1 MIKPITWNTNEINKE
16 GNKITVDIRE
26 KWINTPYLRNN
37 IIEWSKI
44 DCNFHK
50 EGNNFVSN
58 KSPWSVICPDLATK
72 PIIFVNKQVYNCH
85 TKQSIKSDDFEIIVE
100 HPNARPVS
108 PIILEGREFQVV
120 YPNAIQDGIDIVI
133 GLWHGRGT
141 RAEHLYVFRSIPF
154 GDNDIEIESIIT
166 LPQTVPS
173 IINRW
178 DGSKI
183 NIYNNQDFKHK
194 DNEKKGIT
202 LCTAYGWYYKD
213 NGDIVK
219 QPIKIEITKLKDQTI
234 ILKKIIPRKLIIDAL
249 LARASGE
256 LRVDATSTFYPDSN
270 PETTTVDGMVRHTGE
285 NLNWSEIRDGAGT
298 DAFPT
303 IGSLISHILC
313 GDSLNKWDSIARSIY
328 LFDTSI
334 ISSSFNII
342 SAIFSIYSQG
352 KIEDN
357 IDWLPKINIYSSN
370 PATNTNLV
378 AGDFDSLGSIA
389 FCDNPID
396 FSDFNIIEL
405 KNFVLNT
412 NGILNIAKGG
422 ITKIGIRE
430 VTYDVANLS
439 PTYSSDATAITNA
452 FFADG
457 AIDPKLVI
465 EYIILPFNIIKS
477 QSTKIFLTGFN
488 TY

>member
-1 MIKPITWNTNEINKE
+1 M
-16 GNKITVDIRE
+16 
-26 KWINTPYLRNN
+26 
-37 IIEWSKI
+37 
-44 DCNFHK
+44 
-50 EGNNFVSN
+50 
-58 KSPWSVICPDLATK
+58 
-72 PIIFVNKQVYNCH
+72 
-85 TKQSIKSDDFEIIVE
+85 
-100 HPNARPVS
+100 
-108 PIILEGREFQVV
+108 
-120 YPNAIQDGIDIVI
+120 
-133 GLWHGRGT
+133 
-141 RAEHLYVFRSIPF
+141 
-154 GDNDIEIESIIT
+154 
-166 LPQTVPS
+166 
-173 IINRW
+173 
-178 DGSKI
+178 
-183 NIYNNQDFKHK
+183 
-194 DNEKKGIT
+194 
-202 LCTAYGWYYKD
+202 
-213 NGDIVK
+213 
-219 QPIKIEITKLKDQTI
+219 
-234 ILKKIIPRKLIIDAL
+234 KKIIPRKLIIDAL

-298 DAFPT
+298 DAFST

-352 KIEDN
+352 KTEDN